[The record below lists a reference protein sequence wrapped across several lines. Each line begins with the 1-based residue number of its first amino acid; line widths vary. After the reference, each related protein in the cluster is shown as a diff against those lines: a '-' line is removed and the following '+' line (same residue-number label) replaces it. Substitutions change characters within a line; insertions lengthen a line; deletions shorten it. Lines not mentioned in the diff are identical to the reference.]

1 MIAITASRYR
11 QSPVRLGDCALIS
24 QSVKHENED
33 TIFYAKIL
41 SLSSTLSKKNGVWL
55 IIVDVRG
62 VPAPNGHERVEFVW
76 LVVHSL
82 KKSTC
87 TNIVAVAVGA

>member
-1 MIAITASRYR
+1 MIVMIAIAASRYSYR

-41 SLSSTLSKKNGVWL
+41 SLSSTLSKK
-55 IIVDVRG
+55 
-62 VPAPNGHERVEFVW
+62 
-76 LVVHSL
+76 
-82 KKSTC
+82 K
-87 TNIVAVAVGA
+87 

>member
-1 MIAITASRYR
+1 MLASTVMIVMIAITASRYR

-41 SLSSTLSKKNGVWL
+41 SLSSTLSKKKWS
-55 IIVDVRG
+55 
-62 VPAPNGHERVEFVW
+62 
-76 LVVHSL
+76 LVNYCRCEGCV
-82 KKSTC
+82 STKW
-87 TNIVAVAVGA
+87 A